1 MVKNFMEDIVQQCLD
16 DTLKSDT
23 LFTDICRC
31 ERCMD
36 DIKAMALNHIKPF
49 YVTGK
54 KGEVFGQYHTL
65 EPQIKLD
72 IVHEVVSAIDFVAK
86 HKHL

>member
-1 MVKNFMEDIVQQCLD
+1 MVRNYIEDIVQQCMD
-16 DTLKSDT
+16 ESLKKEN
-23 LFTDICRC
+23 LFAGVCRC

-36 DIKAMALNHIKPF
+36 DIKAIALNHIKPF

-65 EPQIKLD
+65 EPQTKLD
-72 IVHEVVSAIDFVAK
+72 IIHEVISAIEYVSK
-86 HKHL
+86 HQHL